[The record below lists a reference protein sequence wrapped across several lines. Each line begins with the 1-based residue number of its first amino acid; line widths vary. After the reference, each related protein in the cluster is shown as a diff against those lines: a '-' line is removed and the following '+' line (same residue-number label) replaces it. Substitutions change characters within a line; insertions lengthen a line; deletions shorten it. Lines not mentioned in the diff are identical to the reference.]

1 MDNTTVTPRAF
12 VLKPTVQLPARSG
25 RLVLTLRNKQ
35 AAAVAPNVRVLR
47 IVNGSLHITDLF
59 ITQKEKDA

>member
-1 MDNTTVTPRAF
+1 M
-12 VLKPTVQLPARSG
+12 QLPACSG

-47 IVNGSLHITDLF
+47 IVNGSLHNTDLF
-59 ITQKEKDA
+59 TRQKETDA